1 MVINLSTFMRY
12 SLMHSEKEM
21 VSFARELDNI
31 KLYLSIEKVRFGRKL
46 NAEFEIDPVCLEA
59 EIPNMIL
66 QPLFENA
73 IKYGVYETTDQ
84 VIIKTTCTCEG
95 NAIKISILND
105 YDASS
110 IKRKGEGIGLRNI
123 RKRMEIIYNQPDL
136 IKITDRKT
144 CFEVQLVIPQKT
156 SSVMSE
162 KLQTIIIEDEELA
175 RNLLRSYLKDHPDIE
190 IIGECENGFDGV
202 KAINDK
208 KPDLV
213 FLDIQMPKIT
223 GFEMIELLDFKP
235 QIIFTTAYDQY
246 ALKAFELNAIDY
258 LLKPFSKERLLNA
271 VEKVKHRIQNEE
283 DNSEKLEELTNLRPG
298 EDFIDRVVVKD
309 RHKIHIITVDQIRYI
324 ESLDDYVMIYTYDGR
339 HMKQKT
345 MKYFENNLDP
355 KDFIRIHRSYIV
367 QVDNI
372 AEIQQYE
379 KESYIV
385 ILKDKDKT
393 KLKVSKTGY
402 KKIKEVLH
410 F

>member
-1 MVINLSTFMRY
+1 
-12 SLMHSEKEM
+12 
-21 VSFARELDNI
+21 
-31 KLYLSIEKVRFGRKL
+31 
-46 NAEFEIDPVCLEA
+46 
-59 EIPNMIL
+59 
-66 QPLFENA
+66 
-73 IKYGVYETTDQ
+73 
-84 VIIKTTCTCEG
+84 
-95 NAIKISILND
+95 
-105 YDASS
+105 
-110 IKRKGEGIGLRNI
+110 
-123 RKRMEIIYNQPDL
+123 
-136 IKITDRKT
+136 
-144 CFEVQLVIPQKT
+144 
-156 SSVMSE
+156 MSE
-162 KLQTIIIEDEELA
+162 KLQTLIVEDEELA

-223 GFEMIELLDFKP
+223 GFEMIELLDHKP

-246 ALKAFELNAIDY
+246 ALKAFELNAVDY
-258 LLKPFSKERLLNA
+258 LLKPFSKERMQKA
-271 VEKVKHRIQNEE
+271 IEKVVHQIHNAES
-283 DNSEKLEELTNLRPG
+283 NIEKLEELSNFRPG
-298 EDFIDRVVVKD
+298 EAYIDRVVVKD
-309 RHKIHIITVDQIRYI
+309 RHKIHIITVDKIRYI
-324 ESLDDYVMIYTYDGR
+324 ESLDDYVMIYTTDGR

-345 MKYFENNLDP
+345 MKYFETYLDP
-355 KDFIRIHRSYIV
+355 KNFIRIHRSFIV

-379 KESYIV
+379 KESYVV